1 MEESFQQTAMDIF
14 IPVLESATVLA
25 AHYAKACGRD
35 TVLAEDMQ
43 MGLMYAARNVMG
55 KQIGTLYPEIWDE
68 EEEEEE
74 EESGTDSDEEDP
86 AWVKYEGT
94 DDMAVKMNECADS
107 WDSWVPENPSESAL
121 KDAVDKQREN

>member
-1 MEESFQQTAMDIF
+1 MEESLQQTAMDIF

-35 TVLAEDMQ
+35 AVIAEDMQ
-43 MGLMYAARNVMG
+43 MGLMYAARHVTG
-55 KQIGTLYPEIWDE
+55 KQIGPLYPEVWDE
-68 EEEEEE
+68 EEDEE
-74 EESGTDSDEEDP
+74 EESETDSDQEDP
-86 AWVKYEGT
+86 EWVRYEGT
-94 DDMAVKMNECADS
+94 DEMAVKMNECADT